1 VRHEA
6 PLPRRGE
13 RTRRRS
19 VAADRL
25 KLRAAVTVEMHGRVG
40 AALTTTGHTGTARR
54 CGSGKQDETPYE
66 RNQCLTPRN
75 SSTSS
80 NLADLG
86 WDAVHAADSVVWRRL
101 RGRVERLVAE
111 ATLKACGVGVAMLP
125 GYSWTARSST
135 G

>member
-1 VRHEA
+1 V
-6 PLPRRGE
+6 G
-13 RTRRRS
+13 
-19 VAADRL
+19 
-25 KLRAAVTVEMHGRVG
+25 MHGRVG

-86 WDAVHAADSVVWRRL
+86 WDAVHAADSLVWRRL